1 MKEKNIYQPSEVE
14 LEILQILWEN
24 QPTTVRFVYEKI
36 AENREVSYTTIL
48 TFLQRMAK
56 KKMVK
61 RSKKGKT
68 HYYTAVPEEKEVQ
81 QNLFRRLLDT
91 AFKGSTMKMVMHA
104 LGQDKAT
111 PEEIEALQQWLEN
124 NKKNETG

>member
-1 MKEKNIYQPSEVE
+1 MREKNINQPSEVE
-14 LEILQILWEN
+14 LEILQILWEH

-36 AENREVSYTTIL
+36 AESREVSYTTIL

-56 KKMVK
+56 KDMVK

-68 HYYTAVPEEKEVQ
+68 HYYTAVPKEKEVQ
-81 QNLFRRLLDT
+81 QTLFSRLLDT

-104 LGQDKAT
+104 LGQGKAS
-111 PEEIEALQQWLEN
+111 PEEIETIQQWLESKKEN
-124 NKKNETG
+124 NE